1 MGCQPRL
8 TAAEKRDAFGHMV
21 CRDLSADQ
29 DAAEDML
36 LDVQSNLSDFIAI
49 EEDRRGDEEPLPLT
63 KEDLLDI
70 LKESGMGEDRSE
82 KVGARFEDFFKEET
96 PNAEDLLDTKLLKD
110 NEVRKEKKSLQKK
123 VVELTDQLEAAGV
136 IARDGKS
143 IDVVVK
149 LPDERLDEV
158 KTSFVD
164 GRKCL
169 IIPLEADDRATLNG
183 EDYLF

>member
-1 MGCQPRL
+1 M
-8 TAAEKRDAFGHMV
+8 
-21 CRDLSADQ
+21 
-29 DAAEDML
+29 
-36 LDVQSNLSDFIAI
+36 
-49 EEDRRGDEEPLPLT
+49 
-63 KEDLLDI
+63 
-70 LKESGMGEDRSE
+70 
-82 KVGARFEDFFKEET
+82 
-96 PNAEDLLDTKLLKD
+96 
-110 NEVRKEKKSLQKK
+110 
-123 VVELTDQLEAAGV
+123 VELTDQLEAAGV

-158 KTSFVD
+158 ETSFVD